1 MVSEE
6 KMLLIAFVIVVIGS
20 LNWLI
25 TALRMDQRAHIP
37 DLFDYLSLQEYAY
50 YVYILVGAST
60 GYILVNNKK
69 FLSDSVL
76 SLLKL
81 E

>member
-6 KMLLIAFVIVVIGS
+6 KMLLIAFALVVIGA

-25 TALRMDQRAHIP
+25 TALRMDQTAHIP

-50 YVYILVGAST
+50 YVYILVGVSA
-60 GYILVNNKK
+60 GYILMNNKK
-69 FLSDSVL
+69 FLSRSVL
-76 SLLKL
+76 SSLQ
-81 E
+81 